1 MSGMLPENELRAS
14 DQERDAVVALLGDHL
29 AEGRIDLAE
38 FEERSTRAGAARTR
52 GELAQLTEDLPSA
65 RPVPAPAPAAAP
77 TPQPEPEHEHEH
89 EPAVSLT
96 KDPAPVRRT
105 GAAVVLRPV
114 ARWLSVSVIC
124 VTIWAVSS
132 LMSGTAQHFWPG
144 WVIGGWGAM
153 TLLRVLKSDAEHD

>member
-1 MSGMLPENELRAS
+1 MLPENELRAS

-65 RPVPAPAPAAAP
+65 RPAPAPAPAAP
-77 TPQPEPEHEHEH
+77 TPQPEHEP

-96 KDPAPVRRT
+96 KDQAPVRRT

-114 ARWLSVSVIC
+114 ARWLSVSLIC